1 MRKLLA
7 VLMFMAGT
15 AGAVNTPP
23 TPPAQPTIVKI
34 AVEGGLVVERVD
46 ASGKVINGQFF
57 TTEQLQAMLA
67 NAQKQTQAAI
77 ADLQDSIS
85 KAQGQ

>member
-1 MRKLLA
+1 MKKLIGLLFVGMVGVVLA
-7 VLMFMAGT
+7 A
-15 AGAVNTPP
+15 TPP
-23 TPPAQPTIVKI
+23 APPAQPTIVKV

-46 ASGKVINGQFF
+46 ASGKVLNGQFF
-57 TTEQLQAMLA
+57 TTEQLQVMLA
-67 NAQKQTQAAI
+67 NAQKQTQATI